1 MVNLQFICLLE
12 LSRDKQLGP
21 FTKNFI
27 TRRTVVAKY
36 TFEFLLTGVIIIKK
50 MFEGVNN
57 LL

>member
-21 FTKNFI
+21 FTKNII
-27 TRRTVVAKY
+27 TWRTLIAKY
-36 TFEFLLTGVIIIKK
+36 TFAFLLTGVIIIKM

>member
-21 FTKNFI
+21 ITKNI
-27 TRRTVVAKY
+27 MTWRTLVAKFIIGY
-36 TFEFLLTGVIIIKK
+36 LITEVIIIRK